1 MALYTVKLLC
11 VDAEH
16 DKFYIMQIVDDSS
29 SGGFVVVT
37 TYGRNGC
44 TGVRMESD
52 PHATLGSARR
62 VVDSMVAKKLAK
74 GYKAVGKSAEGGGGD
89 GSAAADAAG
98 DAPAA
103 KKARTAAAADDTAA
117 DAPAAGKP
125 SGKAAKAD
133 KPFSPMLAAAYN
145 GSQQID
151 GWLMSEKLDGIR
163 AIYHPEA
170 RELRTRTGKAIF
182 APPEFLAGFPAKLM
196 LDGEL
201 FIAYG
206 HFDKVSGIV
215 RSGSNTSMARWA
227 GVRFMVFDAPLV
239 AGPFTVRLKAATAA
253 LAGVTHAAVL
263 PHERIANAAALQA
276 FHARIEAAGGEG
288 VMVRDPTGA
297 YVQSRSKLLLKVK
310 KFQEEEATVT
320 GHERGTGRL
329 AALTG
334 ALTCRFADGTTF
346 SCGSGMDDATRK
358 DPPPVGT
365 LITVKFFERTKDN
378 KPRFP
383 IFKGVRADL

>member
-1 MALYTVKLLC
+1 M
-11 VDAEH
+11 
-16 DKFYIMQIVDDSS
+16 
-29 SGGFVVVT
+29 G
-37 TYGRNGC
+37 
-44 TGVRMESD
+44 
-52 PHATLGSARR
+52 
-62 VVDSMVAKKLAK
+62 
-74 GYKAVGKSAEGGGGD
+74 KAADEGGGGD
-89 GSAAADAAG
+89 G
-98 DAPAA
+98 APAA
-103 KKARTAAAADDTAA
+103 KKARTAADTAA
-117 DAPAAGKP
+117 EEPAADIKP
-125 SGKAAKAD
+125 SGKAAKAV

-163 AIYHPEA
+163 AIYHPEG
-170 RELRTRTGKAIF
+170 RTLRMRSGNQIF

-206 HFDKVSGIV
+206 NFDKVSGLV

-239 AGPFTVRLKAATAA
+239 AGPCTERLKAATAA

-276 FHARIEAAGGEG
+276 FHTRIEAAGGEG
-288 VMVRDPTGA
+288 VMIRDPKGA

-329 AALTG
+329 AELTG

-358 DPPPVGT
+358 DPPPVGA

-383 IFKGVRADL
+383 IFKSVRTDL